1 MIHYTCDRCKRAID
15 PETESRY
22 VIEIDIRLAGEGD
35 HLGEGTEDLD
45 QLSELHDQLQR
56 ESSGELGHGL
66 AETPCEIEA
75 VGCLEGEHGSG
86 QFDLCAQC
94 HEVFVTN
101 PLGREIAVGFGFS
114 NN

>member
-1 MIHYTCDRCKRAID
+1 MIHYTCDRCKRTID

-22 VIEIDIRLAGEGD
+22 VIEIDVRLAGD
-35 HLGEGTEDLD
+35 APVSGEDTEDLD

-56 ESSGELGHGL
+56 ESTSDST
-66 AETPCEIEA
+66 ASVCEIESSSWFDS
-75 VGCLEGEHGSG
+75 EHQGPE

-94 HEVFVTN
+94 YEVFTSN

>member
-1 MIHYTCDRCKRAID
+1 MIHYTCDRCKHAID

-22 VIEIDIRLAGEGD
+22 VVEIDIRLAGEGD
-35 HLGEGTEDLD
+35 HFGEGTEDLD

-56 ESSGELGHGL
+56 ESSGELATGL
-66 AETPCEIEA
+66 AEKSCEIEA
-75 VGCLEGEHGSG
+75 VGCFEGENGSE

-94 HEVFVTN
+94 YEAFVSN
-101 PLGREIAVGFGFS
+101 PLGREIAVGLGFS